1 MAKIFISQPMRGLT
15 DDEIK
20 SHRQNA
26 IEFLQRKYPGC
37 EIIDSFFEG
46 ESTPDNPLELL
57 GKSIQMLNDVNAIY
71 MLKGWQNARGCV
83 TEHDVA
89 HRYGIKVIYEDH
101 EDDINTQKTY
111 NDILSITDT
120 IPYMMSP
127 SFKDRVFAEYWQT
140 KTRYNNLHKMII
152 KMEAGTIDFTPNC
165 SKELLSEQANIMGR
179 YLYLLEI
186 RAEIE
191 GIDLGI

>member
-1 MAKIFISQPMRGLT
+1 MYKIFLSQPMRGLT
-15 DDEIK
+15 DEEIK

-26 IEFLQRKYPGC
+26 IEFLQRKFPDC

-46 ESTPDNPLELL
+46 ESDPNNPLELL
-57 GKSIQMLNDVNAIY
+57 GKSIQMLNGANAIY

-83 TEHDVA
+83 TEHDIA
-89 HRYGIKVIYEDH
+89 RRYGIEVIYEDH
-101 EDDINTQKTY
+101 EDDVHTQKAYT
-111 NDILSITDT
+111 DILSINDT
-120 IPYMMSP
+120 IPYMMSQ

-140 KTRYNNLHKMII
+140 KTRYNNLHKMLI
-152 KMEAGTIDFTPNC
+152 KMDAGTIDFTPNC
-165 SKELLSEQANIMGR
+165 SKELLSDQANIMGR